1 MSYFLTIGDTTIC
14 RPLST
19 FKIDCNIC
27 TCSRNGREY
36 SCTQEKC
43 PPWDGQKFLEEN
55 IEDGYVLL
63 KPKPHH
69 NKGTE
74 ADFVLTGKQSSQDVD
89 NSFRL
94 TSNKN

>member
-1 MSYFLTIGDTTIC
+1 VIQQYADRYRRSKLIA
-14 RPLST
+14 T
-19 FKIDCNIC
+19 FVRAVEMD
-27 TCSRNGREY
+27 
-36 SCTQEKC
+36 
-43 PPWDGQKFLEEN
+43 WDGQKFLEEN

-74 ADFVLTGKQSSQDVD
+74 ADFVLTGKQSGQDVD